1 MNNLSTKLNLAALKH
16 TRKLLKGASGEIDCL
31 IIPIK
36 ENNLF
41 IGDKGLYLDLNHFPI
56 KNPAEG
62 QKDSHLVKQSLPK
75 ELLDKM
81 SDDEKKAMPILGNTK
96 EWGSTGSSEAQLAP
110 PIGEMDQLPF

>member
-41 IGDKGLYLDLNHFPI
+41 VGDKGLYLDLNHFPI
-56 KNPAEG
+56 KSPAEG

-75 ELLDKM
+75 ELLEKM
-81 SDDEKKAMPILGNTK
+81 SDEEKKAMPILGNTK
-96 EWGSTGSSEAQLAP
+96 EWGSIGSSEAQLAA
-110 PIGEMDQLPF
+110 PIPEDQSLPF